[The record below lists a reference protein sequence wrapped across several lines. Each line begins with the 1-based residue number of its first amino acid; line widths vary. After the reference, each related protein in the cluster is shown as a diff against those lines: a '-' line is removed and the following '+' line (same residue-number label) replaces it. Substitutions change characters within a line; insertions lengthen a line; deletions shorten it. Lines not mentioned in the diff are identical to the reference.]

1 MKKRFVATLLAL
13 CMLLSIVPTSAFA
26 ASLDNGAA
34 ELKQETLA
42 NDPTGNAT
50 PDDTHTGHAGCPKA

>member
-26 ASLDNGAA
+26 AQPDNDAA
-34 ELKQETLA
+34 QSK
-42 NDPTGNAT
+42 
-50 PDDTHTGHAGCPKA
+50 